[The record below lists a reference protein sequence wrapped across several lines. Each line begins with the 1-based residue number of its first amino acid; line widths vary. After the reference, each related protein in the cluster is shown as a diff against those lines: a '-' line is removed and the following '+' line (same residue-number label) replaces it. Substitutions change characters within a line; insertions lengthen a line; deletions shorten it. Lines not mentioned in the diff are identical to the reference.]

1 MNDNSPND
9 NLLIVLREEETDQS
23 SPNRDTRILHSLI
36 HPAPGLLPVAP
47 TTASSHLRWS
57 YLH

>member
-23 SPNRDTRILHSLI
+23 SPNCDIIPFSGS
-36 HPAPGLLPVAP
+36 A
-47 TTASSHLRWS
+47 TTLQSRGKPLNSVCKIS
-57 YLH
+57 P